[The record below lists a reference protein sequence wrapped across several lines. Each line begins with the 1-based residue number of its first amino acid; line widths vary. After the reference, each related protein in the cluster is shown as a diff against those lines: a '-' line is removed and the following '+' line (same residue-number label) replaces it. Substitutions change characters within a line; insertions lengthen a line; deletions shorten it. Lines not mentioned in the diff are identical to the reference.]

1 MTHKI
6 SLTWSRVVL
15 SSALTALLA
24 CPPGLFVWTQP
35 AVAFSGQATVIRA
48 TLLGITTTISDTGP
62 LPLSTGAQQ
71 ASLFSVLGV
80 RKGDVAPATFAGNTV
95 GSFEI
100 DGNLTVDHLVPPSE
114 PIDWDSSP
122 FPAALTTFTDG
133 MGQTDDIFGLGSKE
147 IDQSTWNCT
156 AGSAPPKDD
165 VVNQISINGAAPI
178 AGEIAFR
185 FFPVSGVQKQFL
197 YANWSRVSN
206 NGDAHIDYEFSQA
219 DPSTNPA
226 GPNCPQLPRRTPG
239 DFLISFDTQN
249 GGATI
254 GVSAF
259 TWTGTTFVPLSVGS
273 QGILWDAAVNT
284 APSITGLTATGTNLF
299 GELALNVSDAIG
311 EIPCNKV
318 LFVSMKTRA
327 STSLSAELKDRTR
340 VKPVNFTI
348 FNPAGANASG
358 NASAAQIR
366 DTLLGINQALPAATP
381 ATCTQG
387 VCSSQ
392 SGTGSTSNGN
402 QVLNVAVP
410 PPSGSVLKANV
421 LSASST
427 STVDPTTNSATD
439 TGVAESAGVNLVG
452 GLVTA
457 DVVRAVAT
465 AQTSA
470 FNSSFSSAGSA
481 FNNLVVN
488 GTQVNNVN
496 PNTTIDLPAA
506 QFGAGSFVKLFE
518 EIGSSFQPSPG
529 QLAGGTFAADLT
541 VNMIRVH
548 ITSLAVTGDAVDLVV
563 SHAQAHAD
571 FPQPAG
577 CPALVG
583 TVSGNATIVNEQT
596 NPSELPV
603 VVGFVSIPP
612 QGGHDHQD
620 LEQLSTSLVTGG
632 TSVSNSAGAI
642 LTSNSTSSSF
652 AKAQSVCVLPVN
664 GSCIAFASAIISQA
678 NSSSGGGISSSDAKG
693 TSLLGLSVGGT
704 SVSDNPPPNTTI
716 LVPGIGSVTL
726 NEQTCDGGGAP
737 PCAGT
742 TSSGIRVRA
751 IHVIVDNPNALGVPQ
766 GADVIVGEAHADSSH
781 P

>member
-1 MTHKI
+1 MTTKTH
-6 SLTWSRVVL
+6 SQRLSRVVR
-15 SSALTALLA
+15 SAAPRALLIITALL
-24 CPPGLFVWTQP
+24 
-35 AVAFSGQATVIRA
+35 
-48 TLLGITTTISDTGP
+48 LLLVGMPI
-62 LPLSTGAQQ
+62 
-71 ASLFSVLGV
+71 VN
-80 RKGDVAPATFAGNTV
+80 RATFAGNTV

-100 DGNLTVDHLVPPSE
+100 DGDLAVEHSVPPSE

-133 MGQTDDIFGLGSKE
+133 TGPTDDIFGQGSKE
-147 IDQSTWNCT
+147 DTQSTWSCVT
-156 AGSAPPKDD
+156 GSAPPKDD
-165 VVNQISINGAAPI
+165 IVNEISVNGASPV

-197 YANWSRVSN
+197 YTNWSRLSN
-206 NGDAHIDYEFSQA
+206 NGDAHIDYEFNQA
-219 DPSTNPA
+219 DPASNPA
-226 GPNCPQLPRRTPG
+226 SPSCPQLALRTPG
-239 DFLISFDTQN
+239 DFLVSFDTQY
-249 GGATI
+249 GGKIINA
-254 GVSAF
+254 SAF
-259 TWTGTTFVPLSVGS
+259 TWNGTTFVPISVGS

-284 APSITGLTATGTNLF
+284 VPSIAGLTATGINLF
-299 GELALNVSDAIG
+299 GELTLNVTDTIG
-311 EIPCNKV
+311 EIPCNKI
-318 LFVSMKTRA
+318 LFVAMKTRA

-340 VKPVNFTI
+340 IKPVNFTV

-358 NASAAQIR
+358 NASAAQIQDR
-366 DTLLGINQALPAATP
+366 LLGINQTLPAATP

-392 SGTGSTSNGN
+392 SGIGSTSNSN

-410 PPSGSVLKANV
+410 PPGGAVLKANV

-457 DVVRAVAT
+457 DVVRGVAT
-465 AQTSA
+465 AQASA

-481 FNNLVVN
+481 FGNLVVN

-518 EIGSSFQPSPG
+518 EIGSSSQPASG

-548 ITSLAVTGDAVDLVV
+548 ITSLALTGDAIDVVV

-571 FPQPAG
+571 FPQPGG

-620 LEQLSTSLVTGG
+620 LDQLSTSLVSGG
-632 TSVSNSAGAI
+632 TSVSDSAGTVLASS
-642 LTSNSTSSSF
+642 SNSSSF
-652 AKAQSVCVLPVN
+652 ARAQNVCVLPVA
-664 GSCIAFASAIISQA
+664 GACTVFASVINSQA
-678 NSSSGGGISSSDAKG
+678 NSVSGGGISSSDAQG
-693 TSLLGLSVGGT
+693 TSLLGLSVGGMT
-704 SVSDNPPPNTTI
+704 VSDNPPPNTTI

-726 NEQTCDGGGAP
+726 NDQTCNGGGVP
-737 PCAGT
+737 PCSGT

-766 GADVIVGEAHADSSH
+766 GADVILGEAEHG
-781 P
+781 

>member
-1 MTHKI
+1 LGKKEPMTNK
-6 SLTWSRVVL
+6 TCFQKYWRVVA
-15 SSALTALLA
+15 SAA
-24 CPPGLFVWTQP
+24 P
-35 AVAFSGQATVIRA
+35 R
-48 TLLGITTTISDTGP
+48 TLLIITTFLLLLLIGTLVANRT
-62 LPLSTGAQQ
+62 TGA
-71 ASLFSVLGV
+71 GI
-80 RKGDVAPATFAGNTV
+80 TV

-100 DGNLTVDHLVPPSE
+100 DGNLIVDHLVPPTE

-133 MGQTDDIFGLGSKE
+133 TGPTDDIFGMGSKE
-147 IDQSTWNCT
+147 SDQSTWNCT

-165 VVNQISINGAAPI
+165 VVNQISINGAPPI

-197 YANWSRVSN
+197 YANWSRLSN
-206 NGDAHIDYEFSQA
+206 NGDAHIDYEFNQA

-226 GPNCPQLPRRTPG
+226 SRSCPQLPLRSIG
-239 DFLISFDTQN
+239 DFLISFDTQF
-249 GGATI
+249 GGAIINT
-254 GVSAF
+254 SAF
-259 TWTGTTFVPLSVGS
+259 TWNGTTFVPLSVGN
-273 QGILWDAAVNT
+273 QGTLWDAAVNT
-284 APSITGLTATGTNLF
+284 TPSISGLTVTGANLF
-299 GELALNVSDAIG
+299 GELALNVSDTIG
-311 EIPCNKV
+311 TIPCEKV

-340 VKPVNFTI
+340 VKPANFTI

-358 NASAAQIR
+358 NAVGAQIQDR
-366 DTLLGINQALPAATP
+366 LLGINQALPAATP
-381 ATCTQG
+381 PTCTQG

-392 SGTGSTSNGN
+392 SGIGSTSNSN

-410 PPSGSVLKANV
+410 PPGGNVLKANV

-427 STVDPTTNSATD
+427 STVDSTTNTATD
-439 TGVAESAGVNLVG
+439 TGVAESAGVNLVS

-465 AQTSA
+465 AQASG
-470 FNSSFSSAGSA
+470 FNSSFGSAGSA

-488 GTQVNNVN
+488 GTQLNNVN
-496 PNTTIDLPAA
+496 PNTTINLPAA

-518 EIGSSFQPSPG
+518 EMGSSSQPPPG
-529 QLAGGTFAADLT
+529 QLADGTFAADLT

-548 ITSLAVTGDAVDLVV
+548 ITSLALTGDAVDVVV

-577 CPALVG
+577 CPSLFG
-583 TVSGNATIVNEQT
+583 TVSGNATVVNEQA
-596 NPSELPV
+596 NPSQLPV

-620 LEQLSTSLVTGG
+620 LDQLSTSLASGG
-632 TSVSNSAGAI
+632 TSVSDSAGTV
-642 LTSNSTSSSF
+642 LSSSSNSSSF
-652 AKAQSVCVLPVN
+652 AKAQNLCALPVA
-664 GSCIAFASAIISQA
+664 GVCTVFASAITSQA
-678 NSSSGGGISSSDAKG
+678 NSVSGGGKSSSDPQG
-693 TSLLGLSVGGT
+693 TSLIGLSVGGML
-704 SVSDNPPPNTTI
+704 VNDNPPPNTTI
-716 LVPGIGSVTL
+716 LLPGIGSVIL
-726 NEQTCDGGGAP
+726 NEQTCNGGGVP
-737 PCAGT
+737 PCSGT

-766 GADVIVGEAHADSSH
+766 GADVIVGEAHADSAH

>member
-1 MTHKI
+1 MTSKGHFHKH
-6 SLTWSRVVL
+6 WRVVA
-15 SSALTALLA
+15 SSTPRLL
-24 CPPGLFVWTQP
+24 LFIATFLFLLLIGTR
-35 AVAFSGQATVIRA
+35 VANRT
-48 TLLGITTTISDTGP
+48 
-62 LPLSTGAQQ
+62 
-71 ASLFSVLGV
+71 
-80 RKGDVAPATFAGNTV
+80 TFAGNTV

-100 DGNLTVDHLVPPSE
+100 DGNLAVDHLVPPSE
-114 PIDWDSSP
+114 PIDWNSSP

-133 MGQTDDIFGLGSKE
+133 TGSTDDIFGQGSKE
-147 IDQSTWNCT
+147 NDQSSWVCT
-156 AGSAPPKDD
+156 AGSAPQKDD
-165 VVNQISINGAAPI
+165 VVNEISVNGTPPI

-185 FFPVSGVQKQFL
+185 FFPATGVQKQFL
-197 YANWSRVSN
+197 YANWSRLSN
-206 NGDAHIDYEFSQA
+206 NGDAHIDYEFNQA
-219 DPSTNPA
+219 DPSTSHVP
-226 GPNCPQLPRRTPG
+226 GCPKMPIRTPG
-239 DFLISFDTQN
+239 DFLVSFDTQF
-249 GGATI
+249 GGKI
-254 GVSAF
+254 INVSAF
-259 TWTGTTFVPLSVGS
+259 TWNGTTFVPLSVGS

-299 GELALNVSDAIG
+299 GELALNVSDTIG

-318 LFVSMKTRA
+318 LFVAMKTRA

-358 NASAAQIR
+358 NAAAAQIQDR
-366 DTLLGINQALPAATP
+366 LLAINQTLPAATP

-392 SGTGSTSNGN
+392 SGIGSTSNSN

-410 PPSGSVLKANV
+410 PPGGNVLRANV

-427 STVDPTTNSATD
+427 STVDSTTNTATD

-465 AQTSA
+465 AQASA

-481 FNNLVVN
+481 FKNLVVN
-488 GTQVNNVN
+488 GAQVNNVN

-518 EIGSSFQPSPG
+518 EIGSSSQPPPG

-548 ITSLAVTGDAVDLVV
+548 ITGLGLTVDAIDVVV

-577 CPALVG
+577 CPSLVG

-620 LEQLSTSLVTGG
+620 LDQLSTLVVSSG
-632 TSVSNSAGAI
+632 TSVSDSAGTVLAAS
-642 LTSNSTSSSF
+642 SNSTSF
-652 AKAQSVCVLPVN
+652 AKAQNVCVVPVN
-664 GSCIAFASAIISQA
+664 GPCTVFASVIISQA
-678 NSSSGGGISSSDAKG
+678 NSSSGGGISSSDAQG
-693 TSLLGLSVGGT
+693 TSLLGLSVGGM
-704 SVSDNPPPNTTI
+704 SVGDNPPPNTTI
-716 LVPGIGSVTL
+716 LVPGIGSVTF
-726 NEQTCDGGGAP
+726 NEQTCDGGGVP
-737 PCAGT
+737 PCSGA

-751 IHVIVDNPNALGVPQ
+751 IHVIIDNPNALGVPQ

>member
-1 MTHKI
+1 MTTKVRFHKH
-6 SLTWSRVVL
+6 WH
-15 SSALTALLA
+15 
-24 CPPGLFVWTQP
+24 
-35 AVAFSGQATVIRA
+35 AV
-48 TLLGITTTISDTGP
+48 GITTPRLIFTITTF
-62 LPLSTGAQQ
+62 LL
-71 ASLFSVLGV
+71 LFLIGTW
-80 RKGDVAPATFAGNTV
+80 VANRTTFAGNTV

-100 DGNLTVDHLVPPSE
+100 DGNLSVDHLVPPSE

-122 FPAALTTFTDG
+122 FPAALTTFTDKTG
-133 MGQTDDIFGLGSKE
+133 PTDDIFGQGSKE
-147 IDQSTWNCT
+147 NDQSSWVCT
-156 AGSAPPKDD
+156 TGSAPPKDD
-165 VVNQISINGAAPI
+165 VVNEISVNGAPPI

-197 YANWSRVSN
+197 YADWSRLSN
-206 NGDAHIDYEFSQA
+206 NGDAHIDYEFNQA
-219 DPSTNPA
+219 DPSTSPVA
-226 GPNCPQLPRRTPG
+226 GCPQLPLRTPG
-239 DFLISFDTQN
+239 DFLIAFDTQF
-249 GGATI
+249 GGAVI

-259 TWTGTTFVPLSVGS
+259 TWNGTTFVPLSVGS

-284 APSITGLTATGTNLF
+284 VPSITGLTVTGTNLF
-299 GELALNVSDAIG
+299 GELALNVSDTIG

-318 LFVSMKTRA
+318 LFVAMKTRA

-358 NASAAQIR
+358 NALAAGVQ

-381 ATCTQG
+381 VTCTQG

-392 SGTGSTSNGN
+392 SGIGSNSNSN
-402 QVLNVAVP
+402 QVLSVAIP
-410 PPSGSVLKANV
+410 PPGGSVLKANV

-427 STVDPTTNSATD
+427 STVDSTTNTATD
-439 TGVAESAGVNLVG
+439 RGVAESAGVNLVG

-457 DVVRAVAT
+457 DVVRAVAS
-465 AQTSA
+465 AQASG

-488 GTQVNNVN
+488 GIQLNNVN
-496 PNTTIDLPAA
+496 PNTTINLPTA
-506 QFGAGSFVKLFE
+506 QFGAGSFVKLDE
-518 EIGSSFQPSPG
+518 EIGSSSQPPSG
-529 QLAGGTFAADLT
+529 QLAGGTFAADLI

-548 ITSLAVTGDAVDLVV
+548 ITSLAPTGDAVDVVV

-577 CPALVG
+577 CPSLVG

-596 NPSELPV
+596 DPSQLPV

-620 LEQLSTSLVTGG
+620 LDQLSTSLVSGG
-632 TSVSNSAGAI
+632 TSVSDSAGTI
-642 LTSNSTSSSF
+642 LTSSSQSSSV
-652 AKAQSVCVLPVN
+652 AKAQNVCVLPVN
-664 GSCIAFASAIISQA
+664 GICTAATASAIISQA
-678 NSSSGGGISSSDAKG
+678 NSSSGGGISSSDAQG
-693 TSLLGLSVGGT
+693 TSLLGVSVGGM
-704 SVSDNPPPNTTI
+704 SVADNPPPNTTI

-726 NEQTCDGGGAP
+726 NEQTCDGGGVP
-737 PCAGT
+737 PCSGT

-751 IHVIVDNPNALGVPQ
+751 IHVIVDNPNTLGVSQ
-766 GADVIVGEAHADSSH
+766 GAEVIVGEAHADSSH

>member
-1 MTHKI
+1 MMTKAYFRRH
-6 SLTWSRVVL
+6 LRVVR
-15 SSALTALLA
+15 SAT
-24 CPPGLFVWTQP
+24 PR
-35 AVAFSGQATVIRA
+35 TVLIV
-48 TLLGITTTISDTGP
+48 T
-62 LPLSTGAQQ
+62 
-71 ASLFSVLGV
+71 ASLLLLLSGTLI
-80 RKGDVAPATFAGNTV
+80 ANYTTFAGNTV

-100 DGNLTVDHLVPPSE
+100 DGNLTVDHLAPPTE

-133 MGQTDDIFGLGSKE
+133 TGPTDDIFGLGSKE
-147 IDQSTWNCT
+147 NDQSSWVCT
-156 AGSAPPKDD
+156 TGSAPPKDD
-165 VVNQISINGAAPI
+165 VVNEISINGAPPI

-185 FFPVSGVQKQFL
+185 FFPVGGVQKQFL
-197 YANWSRVSN
+197 YANWSRLSN
-206 NGDAHIDYEFSQA
+206 NGDAHIDYEFNRA
-219 DPSTNPA
+219 DPSTNPVP
-226 GPNCPQLPRRTPG
+226 GCPQLPLRSPG

-249 GGATI
+249 GGAII
-254 GVSAF
+254 GVSAS
-259 TWTGTTFVPLSVGS
+259 TWNGTTFVPLSVGS

-284 APSITGLTATGTNLF
+284 APSISGLTATGTNLF
-299 GELALNVSDAIG
+299 GELALNVSDTIG

-340 VKPVNFTI
+340 IKPVNFTV

-358 NASAAQIR
+358 NAAAAQIQDR
-366 DTLLGINQALPAATP
+366 LLGINQALPAATP

-392 SGTGSTSNGN
+392 SGIGSTSNSN
-402 QVLNVAVP
+402 QVLNAAVP
-410 PPSGSVLKANV
+410 PPGGGVVKANV

-427 STVDPTTNSATD
+427 STVDSTTNTATD

-457 DVVRAVAT
+457 DVVRGVAT
-465 AQTSA
+465 AQASG

-481 FNNLVVN
+481 FQNLVVN
-488 GTQVNNVN
+488 GAQMNNVN
-496 PNTTIDLPAA
+496 PNTTIDLPAV
-506 QFGAGSFVKLFE
+506 QFGAGSFVKLLE
-518 EIGSSFQPSPG
+518 EIGSSSQPPSG

-541 VNMIRVH
+541 VNMIKVH
-548 ITSLAVTGDAVDLVV
+548 ITSLALTGDAVDVVV

-577 CPALVG
+577 CPALAG
-583 TVSGNATIVNEQT
+583 TVSGNATIINEQT
-596 NPSELPV
+596 NPSQLPV

-620 LEQLSTSLVTGG
+620 LDQLSTSLVSGG
-632 TSVSNSAGAI
+632 TSVSDSAGTV
-642 LTSNSTSSSF
+642 LNSGSNSSSF
-652 AKAQSVCVLPVN
+652 AKAANVCALPV
-664 GSCIAFASAIISQA
+664 GGVCTVFASAITSQA
-678 NSSSGGGISSSDAKG
+678 NSASGGGKSSSDPQG
-693 TSLLGLSVGGT
+693 TSLIGLSVGGM

-716 LVPGIGSVTL
+716 LLPGIGSVTL
-726 NEQTCDGGGAP
+726 NEQTCDGGVAP
-737 PCAGT
+737 CSGT

-751 IHVIVDNPNALGVPQ
+751 IHVIVNNPNALGLPQ